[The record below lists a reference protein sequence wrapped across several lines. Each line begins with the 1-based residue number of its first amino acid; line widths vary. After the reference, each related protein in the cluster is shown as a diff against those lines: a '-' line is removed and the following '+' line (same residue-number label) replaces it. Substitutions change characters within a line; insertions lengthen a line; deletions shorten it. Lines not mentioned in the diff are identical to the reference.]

1 MSSRHSSVPAPP
13 LRVDAHQHFWTYTPQ
28 DYPWIEPRH
37 GVLQRDFLP
46 NDLKPLLDQHGIDG
60 CIAVQARHSPDETDV
75 LLSHAA
81 NHPWIL
87 GVVGWADL
95 RAHDLDGQLARWADF
110 HKDARKLVG
119 LRHLIQDEPAPSL
132 FLQDPAFARGMR
144 QLQSLGLTYD
154 VLIKDKDLHAAT
166 DFCQRHD
173 QHHLILDHLGK
184 PDLAQED
191 PVAWAD
197 RLAPLAALPHVAC
210 KLSGLITEADWQR
223 WRPVELLPYFY
234 LALELFGPQR
244 LMFGSD
250 WPVCQLAGSYSDV
263 HHLFESAISKL
274 SVDEQNALRGGTAI
288 RLYGLQGNCP

>member
-13 LRVDAHQHFWTYTPQ
+13 LRVDAHQHFWTYEAR
-28 DYPWIEPRH
+28 DYPWIDQRH
-37 GVLQRDFLP
+37 AALQRDFLP
-46 NDLKPLLDQHGIDG
+46 GDLKPLLDQHGIDG
-60 CIAVQARHSPDETDV
+60 CIAVQARHSADETDA
-75 LLSHAA
+75 LLTQAA
-81 NHPWIL
+81 EHPWIF

-95 RAHDLDGQLARWADF
+95 RADDLDVQLARWGDP
-110 HKDARKLVG
+110 HKGAQKLVG
-119 LRHLIQDEPAPSL
+119 LRHLVQDEPAPSL
-132 FLQDPAFARGMR
+132 FLQDPAFARGMV
-144 QLQSLGLTYD
+144 QLQAHGLTYD

-166 DFCQRHD
+166 DFCRRHD

-184 PDLAQED
+184 PDLSLED
-191 PVAWAD
+191 PIAWAD

-263 HHLFESAISKL
+263 HQLFESAISTL

>member
-1 MSSRHSSVPAPP
+1 MSSRHSSIPAAP
-13 LRVDAHQHFWTYTPQ
+13 LRVDAHQHFWTYDAR
-28 DYPWIEPRH
+28 DYPWIDQRH
-37 GVLQRDFLP
+37 AALQRDFLP
-46 NDLKPLLDQHGIDG
+46 GDLKPLLDEHGIDG
-60 CIAVQARHSPDETDV
+60 CIAVQARHSVSETDA

-81 NHPWIL
+81 TYPWIF

-95 RAHDLDGQLARWADF
+95 RADDLEAQLSRWGDA
-110 HKDARKLVG
+110 HKGAQKLVG

-132 FLQDPAFARGMR
+132 FLQDPAFARGI
-144 QLQSLGLTYD
+144 QLLQRHGLAYD

-173 QHHLILDHLGK
+173 RHHLILDHLGK
-184 PDLAQED
+184 PDLSRED
-191 PVAWAD
+191 PIDWAD

-210 KLSGLITEADWQR
+210 KLSGLITEADWQH
-223 WRPVELLPYFY
+223 WRPGELLPYFY

-250 WPVCQLAGSYSDV
+250 WPVCQLAGRYSDV
-263 HHLFESAISKL
+263 HQLFETAISTL